1 MTLEWTVEQRD
12 IAEAVGEALAVP
24 DGEASWRVLAQL
36 GCHGVA
42 IPEQYDGA
50 GGTLKDLCAV
60 VAELGR
66 LLDSS
71 PFFSTVVLC
80 GSVLVEMAP
89 DPSEPMGAA
98 LADIARG
105 AVRMALVRPAPGRG
119 NVSVAIVDGQASVSG
134 SVDVVVDA
142 ERADVLLVV
151 VDSADGAVIATVDA
165 HALGVVCTPRE
176 SLDPSRPLAS
186 VRFEDVAATAFTT
199 VPPTVLNR
207 ADEVVATLIAA
218 EAVGCARFCLDS
230 AVDYATTRKQ
240 FGRAIGSFQAIKHKL
255 VDVYVAVE
263 LAEATVL
270 DAADALDDRRTD
282 DGPEAASVA
291 RALTARAASTAT
303 AESIQV
309 HGGIGFT
316 WEHPLHRYFRR
327 ARSTEML
334 FGSVESNL
342 DRVAGSVL

>member
-12 IAEAVGEALAVP
+12 IAEAVGEALVVP

-36 GCHGVA
+36 GCHGIA

-60 VAELGR
+60 VTELGR
-66 LLDSS
+66 VLDPS

-80 GSVLVEMAP
+80 GSILVEMAP
-89 DPSEPMGAA
+89 EPSEPMGAA
-98 LADIARG
+98 LTDVARG
-105 AVRMALVRPAPGRG
+105 VVRMALVRPTPGRG
-119 NVSVAIVDGQASVSG
+119 EVSVTVVDGRAAVSG
-134 SVDVVVDA
+134 SMDVVVDA
-142 ERADVLLVV
+142 ECADVLLVV
-151 VDSADGAVIATVDA
+151 ADSVDGAVIATVDA
-165 HALGVVCTPRE
+165 GAPGVVRTPRE

-186 VRFEDVAATAFTT
+186 VRFEDVAATAFAT
-199 VPPTVLNR
+199 VTLTVLHR
-207 ADEVVATLIAA
+207 ADEAVATLIAA
-218 EAVGCARFCLDS
+218 EQVGCARFCLDT
-230 AVDYATTRKQ
+230 AVEYATTRKQ

-270 DAADALDDRRTD
+270 DAADALDSERTGD
-282 DGPEAASVA
+282 APEAASVA
-291 RALTARAASTAT
+291 RVLSATAANVAT
-303 AESIQV
+303 AEAIQV